1 MLLVRHSRLWRITA
15 SACAGTATFVT
26 VGSSFFI
33 AKGLLGVALLAAAP
47 LAAAQA
53 VSQSSQARLAD
64 EPAGGPFVYE
74 QLGATP
80 SVRFA
85 WSATAAAA
93 AAAARVAAMGARA
106 QARPA
111 VADRSSVVVGSQTV
125 AGQTPAVERRPRD

>member
-64 EPAGGPFVYE
+64 EPARGPFVYE

-85 WSATAAAA
+85 WSATAA